1 MAQHTNSRFDA
12 ELEDIRSRF
21 LRMGGLVEAMIEDS
35 MLVLTDGN
43 LTVVE
48 RVLER
53 EKEVNRL
60 EMEIDHSITQVL
72 ALQQPTA
79 VDLRLV
85 ISVSKMLTD
94 MERSGDEAEKITK
107 MARRL
112 HESPTRYEPIV
123 DMTHLGE
130 AVQKM
135 VNRSLDSFA
144 RKDAILAADVV
155 RSDKKVDK
163 EWKGILR
170 ELSSYMIEDP
180 RTTTACID
188 LIFIARALERIGDH
202 AKNMAE
208 RVIYL
213 VQGEDARHTSV
224 KKVESMARG
233 DEDPQVST
241 VETAAA
247 AAVPDADD
255 KPV

>member
-1 MAQHTNSRFDA
+1 MAQHTNTRFDA

-35 MLVLTDGN
+35 MLILADGN
-43 LTVVE
+43 LTVAE
-48 RVLER
+48 RVFER

-60 EMEIDHSITQVL
+60 EMDIDHSIAQIL

-94 MERSGDEAEKITK
+94 MERSGDEAEKIAK

-112 HESPTRYEPIV
+112 YESPSRYEPIV
-123 DMTHLGE
+123 DMTHFAVG
-130 AVQKM
+130 VQKM
-135 VNRSLDSFA
+135 LNRSLDAFA

-155 RSDKKVDK
+155 RSDKKIDK
-163 EWKGILR
+163 QWKSILR
-170 ELSSYMIEDP
+170 EVSSYMIEDP

-213 VQGEDARHTSV
+213 VQEKTPAT
-224 KKVESMARG
+224 
-233 DEDPQVST
+233 
-241 VETAAA
+241 
-247 AAVPDADD
+247 
-255 KPV
+255 PV